1 MPRSLGPLQCNEIE
15 RTGVIPPECSFQNP
29 TLHLCPDW
37 DFLLI
42 DDSDPEFETCTCKP
56 KE

>member
-15 RTGVIPPECSFQNP
+15 RTGVIPAECSFQNP

-42 DDSDPEFETCTCKP
+42 DDSDPEFETCTCNR
-56 KE
+56 ED